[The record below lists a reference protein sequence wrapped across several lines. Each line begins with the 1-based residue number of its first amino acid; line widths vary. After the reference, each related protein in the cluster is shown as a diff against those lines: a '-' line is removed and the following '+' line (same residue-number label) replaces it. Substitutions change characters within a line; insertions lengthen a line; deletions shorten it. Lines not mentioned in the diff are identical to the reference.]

1 MGRVSES
8 GRAAQARRD
17 ERIES
22 YAFDIVEG
30 LSDGSVRSIQEMT
43 ALVPQAT
50 AADAQEAIWLLVD
63 DGSVQ
68 VVAISPEL
76 LVMSSDQS

>member
-22 YAFDIVEG
+22 YAFDIGEG

-76 LVMSSDQS
+76 LVMSSDQG